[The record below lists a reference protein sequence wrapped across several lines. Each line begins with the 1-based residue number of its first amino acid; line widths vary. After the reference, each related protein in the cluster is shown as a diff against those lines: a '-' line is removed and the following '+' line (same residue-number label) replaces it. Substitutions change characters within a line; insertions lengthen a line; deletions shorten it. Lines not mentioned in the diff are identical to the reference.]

1 MPPHASV
8 SSVEPTEFA
17 ASFRLQATRN
27 SSISESIIMKFCMWR
42 ILLKFTEL
50 RQVTW
55 IEFFY
60 LDQQILKA
68 ILQKKKKAYI

>member
-1 MPPHASV
+1 
-8 SSVEPTEFA
+8 
-17 ASFRLQATRN
+17 
-27 SSISESIIMKFCMWR
+27 MKFCMWR